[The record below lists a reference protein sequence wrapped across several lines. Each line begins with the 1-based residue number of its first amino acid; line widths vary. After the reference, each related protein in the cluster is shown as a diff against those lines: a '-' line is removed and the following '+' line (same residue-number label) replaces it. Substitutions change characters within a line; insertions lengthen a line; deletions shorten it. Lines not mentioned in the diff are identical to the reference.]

1 MTQPAAVFGMDR
13 SADPLVELRSA
24 AVVVARPEV
33 VLGCMVDWLCVVDG
47 CMVAVLRVVAGG
59 MVDWLCAVVVRCVVA
74 ADWVVDWLASACWP
88 SVV

>member
-13 SADPLVELRSA
+13 SAEPLVELRSA

-33 VLGCMVDWLCVVDG
+33 VLGC
-47 CMVAVLRVVAGG
+47 